1 MALDSILTKEATTN
15 REGIHVSTTIANQT
29 VWDTLAEENPTH
41 AVISAKDEAA
51 AAEKSRPQ
59 IEDIKTHVS
68 ADTVLLDCGAG
79 YRGVA
84 KHLLTAQPLK
94 GYVAVDS
101 SYEMLSLFKAR
112 YESTPTEHQTP
123 VLLVNADINLLP
135 LAAQSVDVAI
145 VCAVYLHNH
154 KDIAR
159 QAVAE
164 LSRVVRPGGKVLVY
178 SSFPRG
184 MSLMG
189 LQGYAYQALLHLLGR
204 PYKNGP
210 VRYYRAAEVRQLFAD
225 FAAVELKPVGFAVLP
240 KTIII
245 LPGPLEKLY
254 RVGRANPVIALLSR
268 LMPSFLAPYFAT
280 YFDVV
285 ATR

>member
-15 REGIHVSTTIANQT
+15 REGIHVSTTIANRT

-79 YRGVA
+79 YGRVA
-84 KHLLTAQPLK
+84 KYLLPAQPLK

-112 YESTPTEHQTP
+112 YESTPTEQQTP

-154 KDIAR
+154 KDIVR

-164 LSRVVRPGGKVLVY
+164 LSGVVRPGGKVLVY

-254 RVGRANPVIALLSR
+254 RLGLANPVNALLSR